1 MKTIIFYLIFSLS
14 AFANE
19 IAVDGDAINFKIK
32 DVAGAEIELKNF
44 KGNWVVLEWF
54 NKGCPFV
61 QKHYKTENMQK
72 LQDTYTKKGVKWIT
86 IISSAEGKQGY
97 ESDADSLKTKE
108 ELKAH
113 PTHIIR
119 DTDGKIGQNYGAKTT
134 PHMYIISPDQK
145 VVYQGAIDDI
155 ASAELE
161 DVKKAKNL
169 VAEALDAAL
178 SKKPILVKKSKSY
191 GCSIKY

>member
-1 MKTIIFYLIFSLS
+1 MKTIIFFLFFSLS

-32 DVAGAEIELKNF
+32 DVAGAEVELKNF

-72 LQDTYTKKGVKWIT
+72 LQDTYTKKGVKWVT

-119 DTDGKIGQNYGAKTT
+119 DTDGKIGLSYGAKTT

-155 ASAELE
+155 ATADLE

-169 VAEALDAAL
+169 VAKALDEAL
-178 SKKPILVKKSKSY
+178 SKKPISVKKSKSY
-191 GCSIKY
+191 GCSVKY

>member
-1 MKTIIFYLIFSLS
+1 MKTIILSLIFSFS
-14 AFANE
+14 AFAND
-19 IAVDGDAINFKIK
+19 IAVDGSAINFKIK
-32 DVAGAEIELKNF
+32 DVAGNVVELKNF

-72 LQDTYTKKGVKWIT
+72 LQDSYTKKGVKWIT

-119 DTDGKIGQNYGAKTT
+119 DTDGKIGQSYGAKTT
-134 PHMYIISPDQK
+134 PHMYIISPEQK

-169 VAEALDAAL
+169 VAQALDKAL
-178 SKKPILVKKSKSY
+178 SKKPISIKKSKSY
-191 GCSIKY
+191 GCSVKY